1 MKSAKELFEQAVKIT
16 TTGERQL
23 NYGSPE
29 DSFNRIAELWSHYIN
44 NRKKK
49 GDITP
54 FDVALMMVYFKLARW
69 ENEPTHEDTVVD
81 IFGYILCALQI
92 LEKQSPKESDGKK
105 QFEDMLKIVDDC
117 LTGIKDKKIYPKGHE
132 IYSKK
137 EDSVGEPV
145 TCTFKMEL

>member
-16 TTGERQL
+16 STGERQL

-29 DSFNRIAELWSHYIN
+29 DSFNRISELWSHYIN

-54 FDVALMMVYFKLARW
+54 FDVALMMVFFKLARW

-81 IFGYILCALQI
+81 IFGYILCALRI
-92 LEKQSPKESDGKK
+92 LEMENATDKAQEFMADSMWRLVEKSVE
-105 QFEDMLKIVDDC
+105 
-117 LTGIKDKKIYPKGHE
+117 GIKDKKIHPKGHE

-137 EDSVGEPV
+137 EDGEPV

>member
-1 MKSAKELFEQAVKIT
+1 MKSAKELFEQAIKIT
-16 TTGERQL
+16 STGERQL

-54 FDVALMMVYFKLARW
+54 FDVALMMVFFKLARW

-81 IFGYILCALQI
+81 IFGYILCALRI
-92 LEKQSPKESDGKK
+92 LEMENATDKAQEFMADSMWRLVEKSVE
-105 QFEDMLKIVDDC
+105 
-117 LTGIKDKKIYPKGHE
+117 GIKDKKIYPKGHE

-137 EDSVGEPV
+137 EDSEPV